1 MEHNEFEQHKRVLDD
16 QLRAAIDLLKAGHA
30 AQMRELEAR
39 WQVAET
45 GAAASE
51 SPSGST
57 PESPPDPEPAAP
69 AQVRQPAGS
78 LYDAVLSVF
87 AELPE
92 EFDKNDILRALG
104 YSPNRVSLFRVLRT
118 LGQEGWIEN
127 KTFGAGRTVSVYR
140 KKHDGAD
147 PPEG

>member
-1 MEHNEFEQHKRVLDD
+1 MEHNDFEQHKRALDD
-16 QLRAAIDLLKAGHA
+16 QLRAAIDLLKAGHS

-39 WQVAET
+39 WQTSEA
-45 GAAASE
+45 GAAAPE
-51 SPSGST
+51 PS
-57 PESPPDPEPAAP
+57 PEPAEP

-78 LYDAVLSVF
+78 LYEEVLS
-87 AELPE
+87 ALPQLPE
-92 EFDKNDILRALG
+92 EFDKNDVLRVLG
-104 YSPNRVSLFRVLRT
+104 YSPNRVSLFRVLQT

-147 PPEG
+147 SPEG